1 MFLKVLDTPQSVCV
15 WGLPMSVV
23 HSMSLVQGLD
33 KGDLLQYPIVHPFS
47 KQWRKHC
54 PGIIVWLSVWKFGSQ
69 PSRDRMTSTPLIL
82 GTKVACWPQYLA
94 SGARF
99 ATQLIVWRVCRRS
112 AKKMQKRGVNGIN
125 QRRSGT
131 GWAQALVKRWSRRFW
146 RPNNSNHSGVIHI
159 SISQHQEWYL
169 HKIS

>member
-1 MFLKVLDTPQSVCV
+1 MFLKVLDTPQSVWV

-112 AKKMQKRGVNGIN
+112 AKKNAKT
-125 QRRSGT
+125 RSKWYKSTKIRNWVGSST
-131 GWAQALVKRWSRRFW
+131 G
-146 RPNNSNHSGVIHI
+146 
-159 SISQHQEWYL
+159 QEMKSSFL
-169 HKIS
+169 ETQQLQS